1 MYVLGMYL
9 SHLHSEV
16 NRNYEIQTEFTVL
29 GKWPR
34 LCRRSNP
41 SLRHRRMPMVCS
53 RCRMWTRPHRRRLE
67 LLKLNN
73 HAWDITQKLTGSYLL
88 GIFKHAPY
96 ALTES
101 LNVFENTYDTPA
113 HPHFRHSRARRHT
126 SMNLGSRSCNR
137 LMCTESHFH
146 LDILQTLG
154 KNNYICILKSVQLH
168 EQIECYL
175 TVDTKKIDY
184 SMKENP
190 EWPEVFKYQNK
201 ALTV

>member
-1 MYVLGMYL
+1 MALSRFSYVELLFIRSAKTGNYLAKNKYNYMYVLGMYL

-41 SLRHRRMPMVCS
+41 SLRHIRMPMVCS
-53 RCRMWTRPHRRRLE
+53 RCRMRTRPNRRRLE

-101 LNVFENTYDTPA
+101 LNVFEKYLR
-113 HPHFRHSRARRHT
+113 HPCSSTFPSQ
-126 SMNLGSRSCNR
+126 SGSP
-137 LMCTESHFH
+137 SHFH
-146 LDILQTLG
+146 EFG
-154 KNNYICILKSVQLH
+154 KQEL
-168 EQIECYL
+168 
-175 TVDTKKIDY
+175 
-184 SMKENP
+184 
-190 EWPEVFKYQNK
+190 
-201 ALTV
+201 

>member
-1 MYVLGMYL
+1 M
-9 SHLHSEV
+9 
-16 NRNYEIQTEFTVL
+16 
-29 GKWPR
+29 
-34 LCRRSNP
+34 
-41 SLRHRRMPMVCS
+41 
-53 RCRMWTRPHRRRLE
+53 
-67 LLKLNN
+67 
-73 HAWDITQKLTGSYLL
+73 
-88 GIFKHAPY
+88 
-96 ALTES
+96 
-101 LNVFENTYDTPA
+101 FENTYDTPA

-137 LMCTESHFH
+137 LISTESHFH

-175 TVDTKKIDY
+175 TVDTKKNDY

>member
-1 MYVLGMYL
+1 
-9 SHLHSEV
+9 
-16 NRNYEIQTEFTVL
+16 
-29 GKWPR
+29 
-34 LCRRSNP
+34 
-41 SLRHRRMPMVCS
+41 MVCS

-67 LLKLNN
+67 LFKLNN